1 MNIIK
6 YHQSQ
11 WFYAMSCPVLSW
23 LDIFKMLHVAPT
35 LKQHQLFGAELYD
48 KLITIHTFALIRLY
62 KVDLTMLAKN

>member
-11 WFYAMSCPVLSW
+11 WFYAMSRLW